1 METWQN
7 VICGYCAVA
16 IFLCL
21 FNLWKMVRI
30 RKKYPENERGDL
42 ILKGLLRFI
51 ISFLIL
57 LAAMVA
63 TLAYMAGEWSF
74 SWPVLLVIGLMLI
87 SSFSLLTKKK

>member
-42 ILKGLLRFI
+42 ILKG
-51 ISFLIL
+51 
-57 LAAMVA
+57 
-63 TLAYMAGEWSF
+63 
-74 SWPVLLVIGLMLI
+74 
-87 SSFSLLTKKK
+87 

>member
-16 IFLCL
+16 IILCL

-30 RKKYPENERGDL
+30 QKKYPENERGDL

-51 ISFLIL
+51 VSFLIL
-57 LAAMVA
+57 LAAMVV